1 MNKWKQFISGL
12 LCACLVAMCFMP
24 VSGASAKVSAAEIPA
39 TEKEYLIEDN
49 SYDLALCLA
58 NHLGDATAVKINCS
72 NLFTGQTVL
81 PAQIHT
87 LVGWNKNFWGDDN
100 ETVRTVKGTDSS
112 DTLTFAARTDVI
124 TIKSI
129 AFEMLSETLVIPAG
143 VTVRFENCSFKETI
157 VNEGSA
163 VFDNCTFVNETIK
176 NDGSAQYTNGTQE
189 PKNIGVSQEERDEAA
204 AQKVMDAINALPAV
218 KDVTK
223 EDKAAVD
230 AAQAA
235 YDALTDDQKALV
247 SDEAKQKLADVEA
260 ALNKIKDDEA
270 AAQKVMDAI
279 NALPAV
285 KDVTKEDKA
294 AVAAAQAAY
303 DALTDDQKALV
314 SDEAKQK
321 LADIQKALNE
331 LPDDQKLTIDDMKDI
346 TNQNIWFYSAVA
358 WCMENGLFQG
368 DNNKNFNPQ
377 NNITRAEFAQMLY
390 NYYKND
396 EMVMKDGSA
405 ITFPDVNEDDWYYEA
420 VMACGKAKIFVGDD
434 TGGFLPNT
442 PIRRQD
448 AALVIMRI
456 AIGQDAIDLVDIDSR
471 LEQLK
476 DKGYTF
482 TDFQQTSKYAQK
494 AMAAAA
500 GEIFFGDHQKRLLP
514 QSAITR
520 AEAAQMM
527 YNYLK

>member
-1 MNKWKQFISGL
+1 MMNKWKQFISGL

-189 PKNIGVSQEERDEAA
+189 PKNIGVSQEER
-204 AQKVMDAINALPAV
+204 
-218 KDVTK
+218 
-223 EDKAAVD
+223 
-230 AAQAA
+230 
-235 YDALTDDQKALV
+235 
-247 SDEAKQKLADVEA
+247 
-260 ALNKIKDDEA
+260 DEA

>member
-247 SDEAKQKLADVEA
+247 SDEAKQKLAD
-260 ALNKIKDDEA
+260 
-270 AAQKVMDAI
+270 
-279 NALPAV
+279 
-285 KDVTKEDKA
+285 
-294 AVAAAQAAY
+294 
-303 DALTDDQKALV
+303 
-314 SDEAKQK
+314 
-321 LADIQKALNE
+321 IQKALNE